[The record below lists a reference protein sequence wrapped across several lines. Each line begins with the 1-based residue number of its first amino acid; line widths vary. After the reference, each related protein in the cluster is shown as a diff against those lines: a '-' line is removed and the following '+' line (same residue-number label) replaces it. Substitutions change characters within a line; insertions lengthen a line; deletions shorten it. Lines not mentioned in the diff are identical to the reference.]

1 MLFMTMNNLF
11 QALRSVMLFVPVA
24 IAIGLATG
32 CTQVLVS
39 PEVRGEYKM
48 GELQVFVDRDFAAV
62 HSATRMGMKDAGL
75 FETRDD
81 RLVVEAELN
90 ARDSTDTRVIVKIK
104 EISANRTSVK
114 IRYGLKGDLASA
126 QRVYQAIQRRL

>member
-1 MLFMTMNNLF
+1 MTTKNLLP
-11 QALRSVMLFVPVA
+11 ALRSLLPVV
-24 IAIGLATG
+24 LAAFAMGAAGG
-32 CTQVLVS
+32 CTQVLVG
-39 PEVRGEYKM
+39 PDVRGEYKL

-62 HSATRMGMKDAGL
+62 HSAAKLGLKDAGL

-81 RLVVEAELN
+81 RLVVEAEIN
-90 ARDSTDTRVIVKIK
+90 ARDTADTRVIVKIK
-104 EISANRTSVK
+104 ELSPHRTSVK